1 MYGVLQL
8 MGTSTIFLPAALLG
22 YFTEVP
28 KIILV
33 VSFYLIPKYLWK
45 VDFIISLL
53 QLKKFKVG
61 NLRKHASAAGKSRRA
76 NLVDQNF
83 RTVPLAGRYQSP
95 ASHRGVPG
103 LWRSPL
109 PINPQILPL
118 KVLLLLRINGRGEP
132 FSSSSQ
138 GPYVVHSARRS
149 RRQFCGITDFP
160 AYHSSMAHSSPSF
173 SFSTPRGQQV
183 LVMNQN
189 SFCWPGHNVLG
200 LFINDGRAKALQDVS
215 RVTAKTGVAGE
226 IVSSFVTWNF
236 NGGV

>member
-33 VSFYLIPKYLWK
+33 ISFYLIPKYLWK

-61 NLRKHASAAGKSRRA
+61 NLRKHARAAGKSQRA

-83 RTVPLAGRYQSP
+83 CTVPLAGRYQSP

-103 LWRSPL
+103 LSRSPL

-118 KVLLLLRINGRGEP
+118 KVLLLLRINGRGDPKRKEELE
-132 FSSSSQ
+132 
-138 GPYVVHSARRS
+138 RRG
-149 RRQFCGITDFP
+149 GIP
-160 AYHSSMAHSSPSF
+160 ASPSLRLPRVRTW
-173 SFSTPRGQQV
+173 STQLAAPEDSSLASQTSKHTTLRWHTALSPFPFQH
-183 LVMNQN
+183 
-189 SFCWPGHNVLG
+189 PGANKCL
-200 LFINDGRAKALQDVS
+200 LWIK
-215 RVTAKTGVAGE
+215 TASVGPG
-226 IVSSFVTWNF
+226 IMC
-236 NGGV
+236 